1 MERPFCLR
9 VILGLIVLSCIAW
22 GQTPQLEP
30 YQNQNITL
38 NIPQGWEVT
47 KDDQAGTITI
57 SPDPEREDAPS
68 IGVIVFDYVENANAE
83 QILANILPELQKQA
97 LEFNIIETYNIA
109 QGDQGKIVL
118 ADYAEELEGQAVA
131 GRIALMI
138 DIKKQDNLI
147 ALTSF
152 SAKTADFD
160 SLDGLSLTTAVT
172 GSIKRVETNP
182 LANANQPS
190 TNQNTS
196 IQQGSLPTLNKQPQL
211 VPYQDSNISAQIPE
225 GWSVDVNPNDG
236 TLTLKEHPTSPDSPV
251 ILLGITQSNLSSSDN
266 SSTLINWINQMLG
279 NQPLHVVEEKSLA
292 AGQLVVVDFDN
303 FPIRVAALM
312 EVDLQG
318 SFTTLVMLAASQED
332 FGSLGGTNL
341 LTSISQ
347 SARPTSVARSAS
359 TNNVQKISSPPTL
372 TSYRDELFSLQVPQG
387 WQVQSNLEKGSI
399 SIAKDPSNQLAPV
412 ISIQFVP
419 YQTPDT
425 LSQTFIETLGST
437 GNSLEVLSEQEL
449 AGGQGRL
456 LVLGASSLPIRI
468 AVLVIANAELE
479 FSLVAY
485 LQSLTEEFELLGGAN
500 LLKTVAENTQIRLD
514 EQGNNNTD
522 TGSVSEGKLLAS
534 VCCAPSF
541 SADSSVPSNEASGRF
556 IKDTIGKD
564 KVSGTGATVNNN
576 VLAGSWAVSEF
587 DYSYDA
593 SDFVFSGGGSNSKGF
608 KYTFTADGR
617 YTLDYSAS
625 MAFGVQSSR
634 TQVTETGQY
643 FLNGHN
649 LRLDPQGLTGWI
661 YTGSSSNKAYWDG
674 REGELEPRNYQIRYF
689 PEQDML
695 VLSGQECQM
704 YRVDSYCGEVYDF
717 PFKRSR

>member
-1 MERPFCLR
+1 MKPSYLR
-9 VILGLIVLSCIAW
+9 FIIGLLVLSCIAW
-22 GQTPQLEP
+22 RQMPQLEP
-30 YQNQNITL
+30 YQHQNITL
-38 NIPQGWEVT
+38 NIPQGWQVT
-47 KDDQAGTITI
+47 KDNEAGTITI

-68 IGVIVFDYVENANAE
+68 IGIIVFDYIENANAE
-83 QILANILPELQKQA
+83 QIMASILPELQKQA

-109 QGDQGKIVL
+109 EGGQGKIIL
-118 ADYAEELEGQAVA
+118 ADYAEEINGQAVA
-131 GRIALMI
+131 GRMVLMI
-138 DIKKQDNLI
+138 DVKQQDNLI

-152 SAKTADFD
+152 SAKNADFN
-160 SLDGLSLTTAVT
+160 SLDGLNLTTAVT
-172 GSIKRVETNP
+172 GSIKRVEANP
-182 LANANQPS
+182 LTNANQPS

-196 IQQGSLPTLNKQPQL
+196 IPQGSLPTLNKQPQL

-236 TLTLKEHPTSPDSPV
+236 TLTLKEHPTNPDSPV
-251 ILLGITQSNLSSSDN
+251 ILLGVTQSNLSSSIN
-266 SSTLINWINQMLG
+266 STILIDWIKQMLG
-279 NQPLHVVEEKSLA
+279 NQSLHIVEEKPLT
-292 AGQLVVVDFDN
+292 AGKIIVVDFDD
-303 FPIRVAALM
+303 FPIRVAALI
-312 EVDLQG
+312 EVDPQG
-318 SFTTLVMLAASQED
+318 FTTLAMLAASQEG
-332 FGSLGGTNL
+332 FSSLGGINL

-347 SARPTSVARSAS
+347 SARPTSVTS
-359 TNNVQKISSPPTL
+359 TAPTTSTQNTSSPPNL
-372 TSYRDELFSLQVPQG
+372 IPYQDEFFSLQVPQG
-387 WQVQSNLEKGSI
+387 WQVASDVEKGSI
-399 SIAKDPSNQLAPV
+399 NIAKDPSNKLAPT
-412 ISIQFVP
+412 ISIQFAP

-425 LSQTFIETLGST
+425 LSKAFIDTLGSA
-437 GNSLEVLSEQEL
+437 GNSLEVLSEQEI

-485 LQSLTEEFELLGGAN
+485 LQSLTEEFEVLGGAS

-514 EQGNNNTD
+514 EQDSNSTGTGN
-522 TGSVSEGKLLAS
+522 VSEGKLLAS

-541 SADSSVPSNEASGRF
+541 SGDGSVPSTESSGRF
-556 IKDTIGKD
+556 IKDTIGQG
-564 KVSGTGATVNNN
+564 KVSGTGAPVSNN
-576 VLAGSWAVSEF
+576 VLAGAWTVSEF

-608 KYTFTADGR
+608 KYAFTADGR

-625 MAFGVQSSR
+625 VTFGVQNSR

-643 FLNGHN
+643 TLNGSN
-649 LRLDPQGLTGWI
+649 LHLSPQGLTGWI
-661 YTGSSSNKAYWDG
+661 YTGVSTNKAYWDG
-674 REGELEPRNYQIRYF
+674 RENELEPRSYQVRYF

-717 PFKRSR
+717 PFKRSK